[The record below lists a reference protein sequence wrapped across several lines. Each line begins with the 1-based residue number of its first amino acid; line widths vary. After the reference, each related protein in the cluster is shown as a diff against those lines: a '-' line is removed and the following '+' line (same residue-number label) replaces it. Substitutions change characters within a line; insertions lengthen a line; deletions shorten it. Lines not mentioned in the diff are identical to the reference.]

1 MSHYLK
7 STWITSLALVAGVAM
22 FTGTASAADLVIGLQ
37 QEPTS
42 LDPTADAT
50 ASIDGMLTQNVYESL
65 TIAAENGEVH
75 PNLAKG
81 WDISEDGLTY
91 TFHLNEG
98 VKYHDG
104 TEFNAD
110 DVIYSFNRAM
120 AEDSVNPSKKIFKSI
135 ESVTAIDPLTVEIK
149 LKNKDAFFLFNM
161 GKGDSVIVAEESAA
175 NNNTTPVGT
184 GPFKFDG
191 WTRGDRLTLAKNPD
205 HRDAASVALDKVT
218 FRFISDPAAATAA
231 MMAEELDAFPGF
243 PAPELLPQFEAD
255 PRFRVNVGSTEGEVI
270 LAMNNSKPP
279 FDNIDVRRAIAHAID
294 RSEII
299 DGAMY
304 GRAVPI
310 GSFYPPHGSAYVDLT
325 GAYPHDTAKAKAA
338 FEAAGVSG
346 STMTIRVPPFPYAMR
361 SAEII
366 QAELTEAGIDAKV
379 ENVEWGFWI
388 DEIYKKKN
396 YDMTIIAH
404 TSPNDMSNFARGPKY
419 FYGYDDEKFNALWE
433 SIETESNP
441 AKRDELLKE
450 GQKYLTDQSVHTFL
464 FQLPLLGVFR
474 NEVKGYWTSAPVL
487 YMPLKGVSKD

>member
-7 STWITSLALVAGVAM
+7 STWITSLALAAGVGM
-22 FTGTASAADLVIGLQ
+22 FASTANAADLVIGLQ

-81 WDISEDGLTY
+81 WDVSDDGLTY
-91 TFHLNEG
+91 TFKLNEG

-104 TEFNAD
+104 TDFDAD
-110 DVIYSFNRAM
+110 DVIYSFDRAM

-175 NNNTTPVGT
+175 TNNTVPVGT

-205 HRDAASVALDKVT
+205 HRDAAKVALDKVT

-279 FDNIDVRRAIAHAID
+279 FDNIDVRRAIANAID

-366 QAELTEAGIDAKV
+366 QAELAEAGIDAKV

-404 TSPNDMSNFARGPKY
+404 TSPNDMGNFARGPKY
-419 FYGYDDEKFNALWE
+419 FYGYDDATFNALWE
-433 SIETESNP
+433 SIETESDP
-441 AKRDELLKE
+441 AKRDELLRD
-450 GQKYLTDQSVHTFL
+450 GQKYLSDQSVHTFL

>member
-1 MSHYLK
+1 MIQFLK
-7 STWITSLALVAGVAM
+7 PLTTTALALVLALGAVS
-22 FTGTASAADLVIGLQ
+22 ASAADLVLGLQ

-65 TIAAENGEVH
+65 TIVAENGEVQ
-75 PNLAKG
+75 PNLAKS

-91 TFHLNEG
+91 TFHLEDG
-98 VKYHDG
+98 VKFHDG
-104 TEFNAD
+104 TDFNAD
-110 DVIYSFNRAM
+110 DVLFSFNRAM
-120 AEDSVNPSKKIFKSI
+120 AEDSVNPSKGIFKPI
-135 ESVTAIDPLTVEIK
+135 DSVSAPDAATVEIK

-161 GKGDSVIVAEESAA
+161 GQGDSAIVAEESAA
-175 NNNTTPVGT
+175 NNNATPVGT
-184 GPFKFDG
+184 GPFKFDS
-191 WTRGDRLTLAKNPD
+191 WTRGDRLTLVKNPD
-205 HRDAASVALDKVT
+205 HREAGTVALDKVV

-279 FDNIDVRRAIAHAID
+279 FDNVEVRRAIAAALD
-294 RSEII
+294 RDEII

-304 GRAVPI
+304 GQAVPI

-325 GAYPHDTAKAKAA
+325 GAYPHDTAKAKAT
-338 FEAAGVSG
+338 FESAGIAG
-346 STMTIRVPPFPYAMR
+346 STVTLRVPPFPYATR

-366 QAELTEAGIDAKV
+366 QAQLAEAGLDAKV

-388 DEIYKKKN
+388 DEVYKKKN

-404 TSPNDMSNFARGPKY
+404 TSPNDMGNFARGPDY
-419 FYGYDDEKFNALWE
+419 FYGYDDPEFTALWDK
-433 SIETESNP
+433 IQTEADP

-450 GQKYLTDQSVHTFL
+450 GQQYLSDQSVHGFL

-474 NEVKGYWTSAPVL
+474 NEVQGYWTSSPVL
-487 YMPLKGVSKD
+487 YMPLKGVSKG